1 MILYNKQA
9 SHSHIS
15 LSQQNT
21 EYKCIGVRYIL
32 LHAERCTGVYIE
44 RERIGTWTLEH
55 GNEG

>member
-15 LSQQNT
+15 SSQQNT
-21 EYKCIGVRYIL
+21 EYKGIGVRYIL

-44 RERIGTWTLEH
+44 REDRYMTIRTLE
-55 GNEG
+55 

>member
-15 LSQQNT
+15 SSQQNT

-32 LHAERCTGVYIE
+32 LHAERCTGVY
-44 RERIGTWTLEH
+44 REKGKVHEH
-55 GNEG
+55 